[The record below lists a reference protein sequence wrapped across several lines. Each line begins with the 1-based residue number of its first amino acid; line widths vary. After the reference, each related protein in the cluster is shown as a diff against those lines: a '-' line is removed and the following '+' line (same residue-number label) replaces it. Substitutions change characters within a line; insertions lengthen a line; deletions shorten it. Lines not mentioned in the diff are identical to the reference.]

1 VNGAAGLVVA
11 PGGRPF
17 AVIGF
22 TVARGRIAEIDILAD
37 PARVRELDLTVLEG

>member
-1 VNGAAGLVVA
+1 VA
-11 PGGRPF
+11 PQGQPF

-37 PARVRELDLTVLEG
+37 PVRLRELDLAVLDGWG